1 VLDNAGRVAWEKT
14 AGTIRSKQANS
25 SRKPELLFW
34 EVLLVLALVV
44 GGEIDGELY
53 GVTFVGVI
61 VIPVGITWK
70 VVVVRPTEEQDFA
83 TPVLP

>member
-1 VLDNAGRVAWEKT
+1 
-14 AGTIRSKQANS
+14 
-25 SRKPELLFW
+25 
-34 EVLLVLALVV
+34 VLLVLALVV